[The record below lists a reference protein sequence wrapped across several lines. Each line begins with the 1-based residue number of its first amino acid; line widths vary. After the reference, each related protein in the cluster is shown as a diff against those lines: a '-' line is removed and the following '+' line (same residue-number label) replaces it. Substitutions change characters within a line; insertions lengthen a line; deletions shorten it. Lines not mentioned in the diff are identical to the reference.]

1 MADRPY
7 LIDVSRLIWRVWN
20 GRLPTGI
27 DRVCLAYL
35 ERFGDRAQAIVHQW
49 GFWRIL
55 TAAQTDSLTRLLIEN
70 PADFRRQLLPMIPFM
85 SLGFPSIR
93 NCAGKVY
100 LNIGHTG
107 LDQPSLRRLI
117 RRYRLKAVFL
127 VHDLIPITHP
137 EFCREGEAEKHRI
150 RMLNA
155 LVSAAGII
163 GNSQSTLTDLELFA
177 QTNGRPV
184 PPRIPAWISGH
195 VIPNEVTPRRMARP
209 YFVTVGT
216 IEGRKNHI
224 LLLQLWLHL
233 IQKLGNRTPQLIIV
247 GQRGWESDHAQA
259 MIDRTA
265 ALRGHVVELKRCED
279 DELASIIAGARA
291 LLMPSFAEGFGLP
304 VVEALQLGTPVI
316 ASDLPVFREIAGDI
330 PVYLDPTDGAG
341 WEREI
346 LAYCEDSPDRA
357 RQVAALE
364 GYRAPDWQGHF
375 SAVEPWLAQL

>member
-1 MADRPY
+1 MAERPY

-35 ERFGDRAQAIVHQW
+35 EQFDGRAQAIVHQW

-55 TAAQTDSLTRLLIEN
+55 TAAQTDSLTRLLLDN
-70 PADFRRQLLPMIPFM
+70 PADFRRRLLPMIPFM

-93 NCAGKVY
+93 DCAGKIY

-137 EFCREGEAEKHRI
+137 EFCREGEAEKHRV

-155 LVSAAGII
+155 LECAAGII
-163 GNSQSTLTDLELFA
+163 GNSQSTVTDLEYFA
-177 QTNGRPV
+177 EANGVAV

-195 VIPNEVTPRRMARP
+195 VIPDQVTPRQMARP

-216 IEGRKNHI
+216 LEGRKNHI

-233 IQKLGNRTPQLIIV
+233 IQKLGRQTPQLVIV
-247 GQRGWESDHAQA
+247 GQRGWESEHAQA
-259 MIDRTA
+259 MIDRTV
-265 ALRGHVVELKRCED
+265 ALRGHVVEFNRCED
-279 DELASIIAGARA
+279 DELADIIAGARA

-304 VVEALQLGTPVI
+304 VVEALHLGTPVI

-341 WEREI
+341 WEQQI
-346 LAYCEDSPDRA
+346 LAYCKDGPDRQ
-357 RQVAALE
+357 RQLAALAD
-364 GYRAPDWQGHF
+364 YRAPDWPSHF
-375 SAVEPWLAQL
+375 ATVEPWLEQL